1 MLTSPFPDTQK
12 TSTQDFIKDNYPQMP
27 EAEKRALAES
37 MDMSVV
43 SSRYEVA
50 LPQAIKHV
58 VTGDIVRMLL
68 IQVQFIKKELLV
80 AMSAIDELMDR

>member
-1 MLTSPFPDTQK
+1 MRT
-12 TSTQDFIKDNYPQMP
+12 Y
-27 EAEKRALAES
+27 
-37 MDMSVV
+37 SVV
-43 SSRYEVA
+43 SSRYEKA

-80 AMSAIDELMDR
+80 AVRFLYLNSLECGCNCRRPSALVWLCDGGGKWDDRCA

>member
-1 MLTSPFPDTQK
+1 MRT
-12 TSTQDFIKDNYPQMP
+12 Y
-27 EAEKRALAES
+27 
-37 MDMSVV
+37 SVV
-43 SSRYEVA
+43 SSRYEKA

-80 AMSAIDELMDR
+80 AVRFFVFKFVGVWV

>member
-1 MLTSPFPDTQK
+1 MHTKNKL
-12 TSTQDFIKDNYPQMP
+12 
-27 EAEKRALAES
+27 
-37 MDMSVV
+37 SVV
-43 SSRYEVA
+43 SSRYEKA

-80 AMSAIDELMDR
+80 AVGAKSDSGFGSCLVSFPLQSSGPVRHQQ

>member
-1 MLTSPFPDTQK
+1 
-12 TSTQDFIKDNYPQMP
+12 MP
-27 EAEKRALAES
+27 VEERQAIAQA
-37 MDMSVV
+37 MDMSAV
-43 SSRYEVA
+43 SQRYEKS

-80 AMSAIDELMDR
+80 A

>member
-1 MLTSPFPDTQK
+1 M
-12 TSTQDFIKDNYPQMP
+12 
-27 EAEKRALAES
+27 
-37 MDMSVV
+37 V
-43 SSRYEVA
+43 SSRYEKA

-80 AMSAIDELMDR
+80 AVREQRRGI